1 MLQKN
6 EEVMSLLGAPRE
18 LEAWREAIKKS
29 INPDQPRLR
38 VCDGTGCRALGSQA
52 LLTALNQALDEAS
65 LEKQVTVVATGCPGF
80 CEQGPLVT
88 VDLTQSPSQ
97 ASIAYHKVS
106 PGDAQAIVTETLKA
120 DRLIQELLYIDPD
133 SNQPIIHEADLPF
146 YSRQTRRVMALN
158 GKIDPRR
165 IEDYILHGGYSA
177 LGKALCEMEPE
188 GIIEEVS
195 RSELRGRGGAGFPTG
210 SKWKLCRQEP
220 GDAKYIICNA
230 DEGDPGAFMDR
241 SILEANPHSIIE
253 GMLIGARA
261 MGATAGFIY
270 VRSEYPLAV
279 ENLSIALDQARQCG
293 LIGPHILGSD
303 FDFNIRLRLGAGA
316 FVCGEET
323 ALMASIEGRPGE
335 PRPRPPYPAHSGL
348 WGRPTNINNV
358 KSWASIPLIIANGAE
373 WFAAVGT
380 EKSKGTAIFSMVG
393 KINNTGLVEVPMGIS
408 LRNLVFDVGGGV
420 PGDKAFKAVQIG
432 GPSGGCIPAQHLDV
446 SIDYDSLTSLGAI
459 MGSGGLVVTDESTCM
474 VDLARYFMNFVQQE
488 SCGQCLPCRWGTQVM
503 LDTLRRICD
512 GQGRAGDIE
521 TLERLA
527 KTVRVASLCGLGQT
541 APNPVLSTLR
551 HFRPEYEAHVHEK
564 HCPAGVCRGLITY
577 EIDPEICTGCM
588 VCARNCPVDAITGQ
602 KKQPHVINS
611 ELCTHCGLCMQVCK
625 FNGVMVH

>member
-1 MLQKN
+1 
-6 EEVMSLLGAPRE
+6 
-18 LEAWREAIKKS
+18 
-29 INPDQPRLR
+29 
-38 VCDGTGCRALGSQA
+38 LGSQKLLAA
-52 LLTALNQALDEAS
+52 LHQALDGSGPKE
-65 LEKQVTVVATGCPGF
+65 QVEIIATGCPGF

-88 VDLTQSPSQ
+88 VDPLQ
-97 ASIAYHKVS
+97 IAYHRVS
-106 PGDAQAIVTETLKA
+106 PDDAQAIVAETVQEG
-120 DRLIQELLYIDPD
+120 RMIEELLFTDPA
-133 SNQPIIHEADLPF
+133 SGQRIAREADLPF

-165 IEDYILHGGYSA
+165 IQDYVANGGYLA
-177 LGKALCEMEPE
+177 LCKALYDMEPE

-195 RSELRGRGGAGFPTG
+195 RSQLRGRGGAGFSTG
-210 SKWKLCRQEP
+210 LKWKLCRRGQ
-220 GDAKYIICNA
+220 GDVKYIVCNA

-253 GMLIGARA
+253 GMIIGARA
-261 MGATAGFIY
+261 IGATTGFIY

-279 ENLSIALDQARQCG
+279 ENVYIALEQARTCG
-293 LIGPHILGSD
+293 LLGQDILGSGFELD
-303 FDFNIRLRLGAGA
+303 IQLCLGAGA

-335 PRPRPPYPAHSGL
+335 PRPRPPYPAQSGL

-358 KSWASIPLIIANGAE
+358 KSWASIPLIVSKGAE
-373 WFAAVGT
+373 WFSDVGT

-408 LRNLVFDVGGGV
+408 LRELIFDVGGGV

-432 GPSGGCIPAQHLDV
+432 GPSGGCIPAHHLDTP
-446 SIDYDSLTSLGAI
+446 IDYDSLTSLGAI

-474 VDLARYFMNFVQQE
+474 VDLAHYFMNFVQQE

-503 LDTLRRICD
+503 RDTLNHICD
-512 GQGRAGDIE
+512 GQGEPEDIE

-527 KTVRVASLCGLGQT
+527 NTVKVSSLCGLGQT

-551 HFRPEYEAHVHEK
+551 HFRAEYEAHVYDRR
-564 HCPAGVCRGLITY
+564 CPAGVCRGLITY
-577 EIDPEICTGCM
+577 QIDPEVCTGCM
-588 VCARNCPVDAITGQ
+588 VCARNCPEGAISGEKQ
-602 KKQPHVINS
+602 QPHTIDP
-611 ELCTHCGLCMQVCK
+611 ELCTRCGLCMQLCN
-625 FNGVMVH
+625 FNGVTVH